1 MKKILIYILA
11 LTAMSVTA
19 SVTIE
24 NSLTPK
30 DREPIKFDLEMTIG
44 VEDGDTHEVF
54 GSSIFF
60 VITQNHDICV
70 LDPSG
75 FRVILFDAKGKV
87 LKSFGQKGQGPGEFQ
102 APSEIAI
109 DSQGQLYV
117 FDAMTKKIA
126 VFSKDGEWIE
136 NRDLPQG
143 VVAVMNPY
151 LLDSG
156 RFIFTSVKLDQE
168 FQQAYVLGTM
178 DKTIE
183 SFRPIISLPSPKM
196 DWSKMG
202 EPSFGAKFLK
212 GHFDAIA
219 SGFPTATPLGDGFIA
234 FNSSKYEGVAY
245 DNEHTQKWMMTKE
258 HKPMPYSKEAKYA
271 LCEAIYDGI
280 RSSGTIGNV
289 VNEASF
295 NSAFRD
301 ADLPEFILPL
311 TSLFPWDKGFGVL
324 TNYKS
329 STKKGTVQLF
339 DQEGRFI
346 REGVFQGPAGIRVMK
361 DGWLYA
367 SGVDEDYVTK
377 IYKYKVNGL

>member
-1 MKKILIYILA
+1 
-11 LTAMSVTA
+11 
-19 SVTIE
+19 
-24 NSLTPK
+24 
-30 DREPIKFDLEMTIG
+30 
-44 VEDGDTHEVF
+44 
-54 GSSIFF
+54 
-60 VITQNHDICV
+60 
-70 LDPSG
+70 
-75 FRVILFDAKGKV
+75 
-87 LKSFGQKGQGPGEFQ
+87 
-102 APSEIAI
+102 
-109 DSQGQLYV
+109 
-117 FDAMTKKIA
+117 
-126 VFSKDGEWIE
+126 
-136 NRDLPQG
+136 
-143 VVAVMNPY
+143 
-151 LLDSG
+151 
-156 RFIFTSVKLDQE
+156 
-168 FQQAYVLGTM
+168 
-178 DKTIE
+178 
-183 SFRPIISLPSPKM
+183 
-196 DWSKMG
+196 
-202 EPSFGAKFLK
+202 
-212 GHFDAIA
+212 
-219 SGFPTATPLGDGFIA
+219 
-234 FNSSKYEGVAY
+234 
-245 DNEHTQKWMMTKE
+245 
-258 HKPMPYSKEAKYA
+258 MPYSKEAKYA